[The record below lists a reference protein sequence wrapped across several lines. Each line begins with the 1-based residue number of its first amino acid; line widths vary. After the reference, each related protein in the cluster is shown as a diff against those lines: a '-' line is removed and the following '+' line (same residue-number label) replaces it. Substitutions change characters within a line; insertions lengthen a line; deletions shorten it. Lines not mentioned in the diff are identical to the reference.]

1 MSDCS
6 LKILIVDDEKHARDK
21 IKHFI
26 TRFNTQS
33 HHELAEAEDGL
44 KALELIKSWQP
55 QVVVADVDMPHL
67 NGLEMVKKLP
77 KHKKPFVVFTTAYE
91 EYALEAFEV
100 EAVDYLLKPFAYDRF
115 EQSIGRVLTR
125 IDLLK
130 STSEEQSETEDQQYL
145 THIRVEGR
153 GKLQSLLAL
162 EQIHWIKA
170 SGNYCEFYTEE
181 DRSFIRRGTLK
192 ELIARLSPEVFL
204 RLNRSQVVQIAQIK
218 SVEVIAHGDA
228 TVTLKNGLSLKWSRH
243 YRAENGALFEV

>member
-1 MSDCS
+1 MSDCP

-44 KALELIKSWQP
+44 QALELIKSWQP

-67 NGLEMVKKLP
+67 NGLEMVKQLP
-77 KHKKPFVVFTTAYE
+77 KYKKPFIVFTTAYE

-125 IDLLK
+125 IDLLDPLVK
-130 STSEEQSETEDQQYL
+130 SKVKQRISS
-145 THIRVEGR
+145 ISRIKVEGR

-228 TVTLKNGLSLKWSRH
+228 TVTLKNGLNLKWSRH

>member
-1 MSDCS
+1 MSDCQ

-26 TRFNTQS
+26 TRFSTES
-33 HHELAEAEDGL
+33 KHELAEAEDGI

-55 QVVVADVDMPHL
+55 QVIVVDVDMPHL
-67 NGLEMVKKLP
+67 NGLEMVKSIP
-77 KHKKPFVVFTTAYE
+77 NHQKPFIVFTTAYE

-100 EAVDYLLKPFAYDRF
+100 DAVDYLLKPFAYDRF
-115 EQSIGRVLTR
+115 EQSVGRVLTR
-125 IDLLK
+125 IELLR
-130 STSEEQSETEDQQYL
+130 STYEEQVETEDQQYL

-162 EQIHWIKA
+162 DQVHWIKT

-181 DRSFIRRGTLK
+181 RSFIRRSTLK
-192 ELIARLSPEVFL
+192 DLISRLSPDVFL
-204 RLNRSQVVQIAQIK
+204 RLNRSQVVQINQIR
-218 SVEVIAHGDA
+218 SVKVIAHGDA
-228 TVTLKNGLSLKWSRH
+228 TVTLKNGLQLKWSRH